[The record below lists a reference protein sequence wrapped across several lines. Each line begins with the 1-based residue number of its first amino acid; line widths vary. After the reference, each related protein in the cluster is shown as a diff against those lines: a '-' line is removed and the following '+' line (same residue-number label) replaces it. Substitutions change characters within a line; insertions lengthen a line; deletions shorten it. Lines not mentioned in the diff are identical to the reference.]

1 MSKKIKDQLIPLSI
15 GVSIFCFLLA
25 LSIFAWTEPSIDPP
39 NDNIQAP
46 VTVGSTAQ
54 TKSGALTVTE
64 LTTSEARLYLDDSSE
79 GDIYRVDQIIGY
91 NDLRLY
97 RDSATCPNEVAD
109 ADLWIDGS
117 GNVNVLNGSFIVGD
131 SGTPACLK
139 LRDSDNGGWTY
150 CVVLNGS
157 MSCSTTPCD

>member
-1 MSKKIKDQLIPLSI
+1 MSKEIKDQLIPLSI
-15 GVSIFCFLLA
+15 GVFTFGFLLV
-25 LSIFAWTEPSIDPP
+25 LSIFAWTEPSLDPP
-39 NDNIQAP
+39 SDNIQAP
-46 VTVGSTAQ
+46 VSVGPTAQ

-64 LTTSEARLYLDDSSE
+64 LTVSEAKLYLDDGAE
-79 GDIYRVDQIIGY
+79 GDIYRADQIIGY
-91 NDLRLY
+91 NDLRLC
-97 RDSATCPNEVAD
+97 RDGTQCPNETSD

-117 GNVNVLNGSFIVGD
+117 GNVNVLNGAFIVGD
-131 SGTPACLK
+131 SDTPACLK